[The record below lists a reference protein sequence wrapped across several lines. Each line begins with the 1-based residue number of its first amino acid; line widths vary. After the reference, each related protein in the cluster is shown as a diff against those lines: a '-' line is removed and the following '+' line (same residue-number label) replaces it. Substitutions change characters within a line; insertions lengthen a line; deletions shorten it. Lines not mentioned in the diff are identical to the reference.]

1 MEQGMDQE
9 NSPNIDSDGVR
20 LGGKSWTAYVGIALM
35 AIILIPISIALAWR
49 ASLGLGLAMLVVVLL
64 ILTYQVAE
72 TRSYRLYY
80 DDVGIWL
87 FSGILPWKKGVVGVK
102 WRDLDEAVYFQT
114 FWSWL
119 FKSYSMRIGHRFT
132 KSSEILLSHMASG
145 HDLVKKINEQHQQLV
160 RENALH

>member
-1 MEQGMDQE
+1 MEQD
-9 NSPNIDSDGVR
+9 NAPNVGSDAVN
-20 LGGKSWTAYVGIALM
+20 LGGKSWTAYLGFALV
-35 AIILIPISIALAWR
+35 AIIIVPIAVALAWR
-49 ASLGLGLAMLVVVLL
+49 VSLGLGLTILFFVLV
-64 ILTYQVAE
+64 ILTYQVLE
-72 TRSYRLYY
+72 IRSYQLYY

-102 WRDLDEAVYFQT
+102 WRDLDEAIYFQT

-132 KSSEILLSHMASG
+132 KSSEILLSHMARG
-145 HDLVKKINEQHQQLV
+145 HESVQKINEQHQQLV

>member
-1 MEQGMDQE
+1 MDQD
-9 NSPNIDSDGVR
+9 NAPSVSSDAVS
-20 LGGKSWTAYVGIALM
+20 LGGKSWTAYFGIALL
-35 AIILIPISIALAWR
+35 AIIVIPIAVALAWR
-49 ASLGLGLAMLVVVLL
+49 ASLVLGLTVLFVAL
-64 ILTYQVAE
+64 AILTYQVLE
-72 TRSYRLYY
+72 IRSHHLYY

-102 WRDLDEAVYFQT
+102 WRDLDEAIYFQT

-132 KSSEILLSHMASG
+132 KSSEILLSHMARG
-145 HDLVKKINEQHQQLV
+145 HESVMKINEQHQQLV

>member
-1 MEQGMDQE
+1 MEQD
-9 NSPNIDSDGVR
+9 NAPNAASDAIS
-20 LGGKSWTAYVGIALM
+20 LGGKSWTAYFGIALI
-35 AIILIPISIALAWR
+35 AIIVVPITVALAWR
-49 ASLGLGLAMLVVVLL
+49 ASLGLGLTLMLVALA
-64 ILTYQVAE
+64 ILTYQVLE
-72 TRSYRLYY
+72 IRSYQLYY

-102 WRDLDEAVYFQT
+102 WRDLDEAIYFQT

-132 KSSEILLSHMASG
+132 KSSEILLSHMARGQES
-145 HDLVKKINEQHQQLV
+145 VQKINEQHQQLV